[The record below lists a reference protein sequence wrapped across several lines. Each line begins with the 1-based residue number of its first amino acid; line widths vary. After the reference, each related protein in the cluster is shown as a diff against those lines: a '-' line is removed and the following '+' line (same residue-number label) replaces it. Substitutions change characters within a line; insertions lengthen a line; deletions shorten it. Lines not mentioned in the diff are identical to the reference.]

1 MRILIAED
9 DPVSRRVLQVAL
21 EKNGYD
27 VIVTQNG
34 SEAYTVLSRP
44 DAPQLAILD
53 WMMPELD
60 GVDVCRKIR
69 EIKRSSYTYIL
80 LLTTKGDKEDV
91 VTGLDAG
98 ADDYIKKPC
107 NPKELLSRV
116 RVGIRMIDLQ
126 NSLKEHVQ
134 KLEEASTQVQ
144 QLQGLL
150 PICCYC
156 KKIRNGDNYWQ
167 QVEKYISEYTEVEFS
182 HGICPECYKSII
194 EEKYKKKETLS
205 EVINTS

>member
-9 DPVSRRVLQVAL
+9 DFVSRRILQADL

-34 SEAYTVLSRP
+34 SEAYSALSRP

-69 EIKRSSYTYIL
+69 EAKHENYTYIL
-80 LLTTKGDKEDV
+80 LLTTKGEKEDIV
-91 VTGLDAG
+91 IGLDAG
-98 ADDYIKKPC
+98 ADDYITKPC
-107 NPKELLSRV
+107 NPRELLSRV
-116 RVGIRMIDLQ
+116 RVGIRMLNLQ

-134 KLEEASTQVQ
+134 KLEEALTQVR

-156 KKIRNGDNYWQ
+156 KKIQNSDNYWQ
-167 QVEKYISEYTEVEFS
+167 QVEKYISEHAEVEFS
-182 HGICPECYKSII
+182 HGICPECYKNVI
-194 EEKYKKKETLS
+194 EEKYKKKEAPS
-205 EVINTS
+205 EILNSL